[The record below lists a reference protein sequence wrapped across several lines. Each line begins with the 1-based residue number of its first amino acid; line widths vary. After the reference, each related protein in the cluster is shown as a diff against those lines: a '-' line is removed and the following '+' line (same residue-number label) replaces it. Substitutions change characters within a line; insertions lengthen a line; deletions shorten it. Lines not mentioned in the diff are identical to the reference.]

1 MKNYCINIISFKT
14 NLSNFPSAAA
24 AGLQVY
30 SFLSS
35 IPAQSMQKTKITSN
49 SLLPTSKEHNSHD
62 LKDYCYTKIVE
73 KYNQAP
79 QYLR

>member
-35 IPAQSMQKTKITSN
+35 IPNENVDDKVAGG
-49 SLLPTSKEHNSHD
+49 H
-62 LKDYCYTKIVE
+62 
-73 KYNQAP
+73 
-79 QYLR
+79 

>member
-35 IPAQSMQKTKITSN
+35 IPAVHAKN
-49 SLLPTSKEHNSHD
+49 
-62 LKDYCYTKIVE
+62 KD
-73 KYNQAP
+73 N
-79 QYLR
+79 